1 MDAGTEA
8 KLAKLKTQL
17 EDIEGRKIEASPEQL
32 ISLVFPIASH
42 TYLALHQSDNDAWVT
57 KRRII
62 FPLPICTDSRLLDSS
77 GLSATGTD
85 GKLVFRLRNFL
96 CGRDGIAQFDEPVN
110 VLATPQGQQP
120 RREPQQLLQP
130 AGRPREEA
138 PGRRGRPSSR
148 RLLRRHAVADTRN
161 NSACRRASHASLCP
175 PYEYVMRFTRGCG
188 AT

>member
-17 EDIEGRKIEASPEQL
+17 EDIEGRKIDASPEQL

-120 RREPQQLLQP
+120 RSVTIAHQLIRDPNPNLAFFTDVELTASTWNPDGTP
-130 AGRPREEA
+130 APNVPFYWRCRV
-138 PGRRGRPSSR
+138 
-148 RLLRRHAVADTRN
+148 VADIII
-161 NSACRRASHASLCP
+161 L
-175 PYEYVMRFTRGCG
+175 
-188 AT
+188 

>member
-17 EDIEGRKIEASPEQL
+17 EDIEGRKIDASPEQL

-77 GLSATGTD
+77 GLLATGTD

-120 RREPQQLLQP
+120 RHVTIAHRGAHRFDLESRWNSCAECSVLLALP
-130 AGRPREEA
+130 SGR
-138 PGRRGRPSSR
+138 GYHHIVIWDW
-148 RLLRRHAVADTRN
+148 LLRTLTPALATAPAPWARD
-161 NSACRRASHASLCP
+161 RA
-175 PYEYVMRFTRGCG
+175 RGS
-188 AT
+188 